1 MEGKENEIRSKK
13 GREYGRLL
21 CDFRFNEM
29 EQNEEVVGR
38 YVDLL
43 TNSGFKAV
51 FGDRENK
58 DVVMSVIN
66 ALLPPHRHVTDI
78 EYAPTEYQGR
88 LIKNKE
94 FRYDFMCKGVDGVA
108 FIVEVQCYPEAYW
121 FQRCVSYASRAYD
134 RQNKKGDEYNVPPV
148 YLIGLMGVE
157 MKHDSMETWKNRYV
171 AEYVFMEKLSHELQD
186 DTIIIIFAELARFD
200 KSLEECEN
208 DLERML
214 YVLKNVG
221 RLNKKPEAL
230 RHEIFTRIFS
240 ACEIAR
246 FSEEKRIQYDQDMY
260 DERRHMGEINTA
272 RRIGHEEGL
281 AEGRVEG
288 RAEGREEAKMATA
301 KNLKQLGVDV
311 ETIAKATGLSKDAIE
326 NL

>member
-1 MEGKENEIRSKK
+1 MN
-13 GREYGRLL
+13 
-21 CDFRFNEM
+21 DFRFNENG
-29 EQNEEVVGR
+29 QNEEVVGR

-51 FGDRENK
+51 FGDRDNK

-94 FRYDFMCKGVDGVA
+94 FRYDFMCKGTDGVA

-134 RQNKKGDEYNVPPV
+134 RQNKKGDEYDVPPV

-157 MKHDSMETWKNRYV
+157 MKHSSMETWKNRYV

-200 KSLEECEN
+200 KPLEECEN

-246 FSEEKRIQYDQDMY
+246 FSEEKRIEYDQDMY

-281 AEGRVEG
+281 AAGREEGRAEG
-288 RAEGREEAKMATA
+288 RAEGREAGREAGREEGREEAKMKTA

-311 ETIAKATGLSKDAIE
+311 ETIAKATGLSKDVIE